1 MATPVIPMIPSFN
14 LSLNLFAGWLCFL
27 LGTISGALIG
37 LRFHREDWLG
47 GYQSFRRRLLRLGHI
62 AFFGLGL
69 INVLFVSSAS
79 IAPSAHFNHA
89 ASLLLAGGAATMPLV
104 CFLSAW
110 KPAFRHVFFV
120 PVVFTAGGIGAF
132 LLNWLRV

>member
-1 MATPVIPMIPSFN
+1 MSCSIN
-14 LSLNLFAGWLCFL
+14 LPHNFFTGWFCFL
-27 LGTISGALIG
+27 LGAISGPLIG

-69 INVLFVSSAS
+69 INILFALSAG
-79 IAPSAHFNHA
+79 IAPAAPACFNRV
-89 ASLLLAGGAATMPLV
+89 ASLMLAVGAVTMPLL

-110 KPAFRHVFFV
+110 KPAFRRAFFI
-120 PVVFTAGGIGAF
+120 PVGFTAGGIGVF
-132 LLNWLRV
+132 LLNWLHG

>member
-1 MATPVIPMIPSFN
+1 MIPSHN
-14 LSLNLFAGWLCFL
+14 LSLNFFAGWLCFL
-27 LGTISGALIG
+27 LGAISGALIG

-69 INVLFVSSAS
+69 INILFVFSAD
-79 IAPSAHFNHA
+79 IAPSAYFNHV

-104 CFLSAW
+104 CFLGAW

-120 PVVFTAGGIGAF
+120 PVGFTAGGIGVF